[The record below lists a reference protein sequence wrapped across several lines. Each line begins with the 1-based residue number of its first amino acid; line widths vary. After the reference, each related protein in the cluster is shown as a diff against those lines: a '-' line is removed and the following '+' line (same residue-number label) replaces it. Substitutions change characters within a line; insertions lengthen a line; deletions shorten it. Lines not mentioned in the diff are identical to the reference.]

1 MSGVNKVIL
10 IGRLGRDPELRHTKG
25 GTAVANMSIAT
36 DDSFKDKQGNIQKTT
51 EWHRI
56 VMWDK
61 TAENCVKY
69 LSKGSQVYVEGKLQ
83 TRKWEDKD
91 GQERTTT
98 EIVARNV
105 TFLDSKS
112 DRQAQGEGRGQGQG
126 QRQGSGGRV
135 SGQED
140 MDYGPPP
147 AGDDDNLPF

>member
-36 DDSFKDKQGNIQKTT
+36 DDSFTDKEGNRQKTT

-69 LSKGSQVYVEGKLQ
+69 LNKGSQVYVEGKLQ

-112 DRQAQGEGRGQGQG
+112 DREGSQQGGQQGGQ
-126 QRQGSGGRV
+126 QDRDQ
-135 SGQED
+135 
-140 MDYGPPP
+140 GPPP
-147 AGDDDNLPF
+147 DEDLPF